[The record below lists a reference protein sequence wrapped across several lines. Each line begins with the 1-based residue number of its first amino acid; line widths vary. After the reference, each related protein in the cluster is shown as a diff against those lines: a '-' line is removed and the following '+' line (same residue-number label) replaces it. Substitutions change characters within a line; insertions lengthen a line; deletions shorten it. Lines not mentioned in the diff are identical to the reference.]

1 MRGGERGTR
10 IRWIWEIIKGYKKKT
25 YSPAASLI
33 SIRRDL
39 IATPIGILQDAASG
53 FDTFILCFLRSS
65 GASLEFGNSGPRNRI
80 RLIVRVVV
88 DVKADTLLACLDI
101 SWNRYRALGRQVSR
115 RLEEDLGTADVE
127 LRVAFDGIM
136 ESEKL
141 RTYEVVA
148 TLEVG
153 GEDNGHAAVVFDH
166 AVSAPFII
174 SCIIAVVPE
183 LEPAIADA

>member
-1 MRGGERGTR
+1 MQ
-10 IRWIWEIIKGYKKKT
+10 EIIKGHNKKT
-25 YSPAASLI
+25 YSPAASLV
-33 SIRRDL
+33 SVRRDL

-65 GASLEFGNSGPRNRI
+65 GASLEFSNSRPRNRI
-80 RLIVRVVV
+80 WLVVRVVV
-88 DVKADTLLACLDI
+88 DVKADTLLSRLDI
-101 SWNRYRALGRQVSR
+101 SWNRHRALRRQVSR

-127 LRVAFDGIM
+127 LRVAFDGIV
-136 ESEKL
+136 EGEKL

-153 GEDNGHAAVVFDH
+153 GEDNGHAAVVVDH

-174 SCIIAVVPE
+174 SRIITVVPE
-183 LEPAIADA
+183 LEPAIADEIGRAHV